1 MAGNYPMTKCKN
13 METLYD
19 WLFHYSPHTK
29 SWAAFKREDITDYF
43 NGDHKHVI
51 KSKSQKTLEELIISN
66 EGSIKKI
73 KKFIAKLA

>member
-1 MAGNYPMTKCKN
+1 

-19 WLFHYSPHTK
+19 WLFHYNPHTK
-29 SWAAFKREDITDYF
+29 AWAAFKRDHISEYF

-66 EGSIKKI
+66 QGSIKKI
-73 KKFIAKLA
+73 KKFIEKLA